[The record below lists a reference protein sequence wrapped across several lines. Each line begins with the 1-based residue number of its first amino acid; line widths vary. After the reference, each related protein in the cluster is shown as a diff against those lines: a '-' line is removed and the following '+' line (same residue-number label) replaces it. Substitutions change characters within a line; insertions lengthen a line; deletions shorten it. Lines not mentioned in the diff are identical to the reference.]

1 MSKKETFQSDQ
12 ADYVDVKQV
21 VSKYIRYWYIFLIS
35 LIACLI
41 LAFLYLYWA
50 VPQYRVMSTLLLK
63 NEEADANPT
72 GKSDLGEINLF
83 STKQKIDN
91 EIEVLKS
98 NSLMQRVFSEL
109 SLNPTYH
116 VKGQFKT
123 KEIYGR

>member
-12 ADYVDVKQV
+12 ADYVDVKQE
-21 VSKYIRYWYIFLIS
+21 VSKYIRYWYIFIIS

-50 VPQYRVMSTLLLK
+50 VPQYRVVSTLLLK
-63 NEEADANPT
+63 NEEADSNT
-72 GKSDLGEINLF
+72 SGTSNLGEINLF

-109 SLNPTYH
+109 SLNP
-116 VKGQFKT
+116 
-123 KEIYGR
+123 